1 MTNILLVGSGARE
14 HAIAESI
21 IRSEKT
27 QLFSV
32 MSGLNPG
39 IIKVSKKYTV
49 GRITDIDFVT
59 EFAIQN
65 RIDIAIVGPEAPL
78 VSGVV
83 DSLEDKGIRCVG
95 PRKTLALIEGDKAF
109 CRELMRKYSIRGLP
123 YFKVFSNTG
132 EAIDFVDSIGEAVI
146 KPAGLTGGK
155 GVQIV
160 GEHIKTREEAKHYIQ
175 RILYQKPG
183 GFGKVVIEERLNGEE
198 YTLQAFVDGKN
209 VRPMP
214 CVQDH
219 KRAYEGDIGPN
230 TGGMGSYSD
239 KNHLLPFLTRE
250 EFDESVEIMKITVS
264 ALKKELGA
272 PYKGILY
279 GQFLLGRGNVTKDF
293 GVRVVEFNARF
304 GDPEN
309 MNVLPL
315 LSEDTDPLELYY
327 GIADGNISTSVKF
340 EEKAT
345 VCKYLVPAAYP
356 ENVKPGDLIVVD
368 EKAISRDGARAFYA
382 SVDMIDDRLVTTTS
396 RTLAVTGFAETISE
410 AEQISEKATTHVKG
424 NLRHRKDIG
433 TVELIRKRIEH
444 VRKLR

>member
-340 EEKAT
+340 EKKAT